1 MKKNIIN
8 LFIFGLFLTL
18 VVSSSAQTVTV
29 TVEPTT
35 TTSSAETKE
44 IQNLKDKIATKVA
57 ELQKE
62 NQKAIAGVVL
72 SNKDGLVMLK
82 SNDEIEYEVK
92 IDDTLTKIYQIIG
105 AQKKE
110 VKFSDVKKDSYI
122 IVTGPLIDK
131 TVTANFI
138 YLDEQ
143 YIVKAGKITDVN
155 SDDYYIKVTT
165 TEKDNY
171 TLDIETT
178 TTSQM
183 LNIKT
188 LTPEKIGFSKI
199 KEGDTI
205 HFVVRKTG
213 KEEEPNRYSAS
224 KILIVP
230 QEYFMK

>member
-8 LFIFGLFLTL
+8 LFIIGLFLSL
-18 VVSSSAQTVTV
+18 VVSSSAQTIS
-29 TVEPTT
+29 
-35 TTSSAETKE
+35 TSSAVKDETKE
-44 IQNLKDKIATKVA
+44 IKDLKDKIATKVA

-62 NQKAIAGVVL
+62 NQKAITGSVL
-72 SNKDGLVMLK
+72 SNKDGEVMLK
-82 SNDEIEYEVK
+82 ANDDAEYEVK
-92 IDDTLTKIYQIIG
+92 IDDTLTKIYQIVG

-138 YLDEQ
+138 YLDDRF
-143 YIVKAGKITDVN
+143 IVRAGKITEVD
-155 SDDYYIKVTT
+155 SEDYFIKVTT
-165 TEKDNY
+165 TEKDDY
-171 TLDIETT
+171 ILDIETT
-178 TTSQM
+178 TISQM

-199 KEGDTI
+199 KEGDTV

-213 KEEEPNRYSAS
+213 QEEEPNRYSAS

>member
-8 LFIFGLFLTL
+8 LFIIALFLTL
-18 VVSSSAQTVTV
+18 VVSSSAQTIS
-29 TVEPTT
+29 
-35 TTSSAETKE
+35 TSSAVKDETKE
-44 IQNLKDKIATKVA
+44 IKDLKDKIATKVA

-72 SNKDGLVMLK
+72 SNKDGVVMLK
-82 SNDEIEYEVK
+82 ANDDAEYEVK
-92 IDDTLTKIYQIIG
+92 IDDTLTKIYQIVG

-110 VKFSDVKKDSYI
+110 VKFSDVKKNSYI

-138 YLDEQ
+138 YLDDRF
-143 YIVKAGKITDVN
+143 IVRAGKITEAD
-155 SDDYYIKVTT
+155 SEDYFIKVTT
-165 TEKDNY
+165 TEKDDY
-171 TLDIETT
+171 ILDIETT

-199 KEGDTI
+199 KEGDTV
-205 HFVVRKTG
+205 HFVVREAGQK
-213 KEEEPNRYSAS
+213 EEPNRYSAS

>member
-1 MKKNIIN
+1 M
-8 LFIFGLFLTL
+8 TL
-18 VVSSSAQTVTV
+18 VVSSSAQTATV
-29 TVEPTT
+29 TVKPTT
-35 TTSSAETKE
+35 ATSSAETKE
-44 IQNLKDKIATKVA
+44 IKDLKDKIATKVA
-57 ELQKE
+57 ELQKKD
-62 NQKAIAGVVL
+62 QKAIAGSVL

-82 SNDEIEYEVK
+82 ANDDAEYEVK
-92 IDDTLTKIYQIIG
+92 IDDTLTKIYQISG

-143 YIVKAGKITDVN
+143 FIVGAGKITEVN
-155 SDDYYIKVTT
+155 SDDFYFKVTT

-178 TTSQM
+178 TTTQM

-199 KEGDTI
+199 KEGDTV
-205 HFVVRKTG
+205 HFVVREAGQK
-213 KEEEPNRYSAS
+213 EEPNRYSAF

>member
-1 MKKNIIN
+1 MKKNIFN
-8 LFIFGLFLTL
+8 LFITSLFLVL
-18 VVSSSAQTVTV
+18 VVSSSAQTATV

-35 TTSSAETKE
+35 TAVKE
-44 IQNLKDKIATKVA
+44 QTDEIKDLKDKIATKVA

-62 NQKAIAGVVL
+62 NQKAIAGLVL
-72 SNKDGLVMLK
+72 SNKDGVVSVK
-82 SNDEIEYEVK
+82 ANDDAEYEVN
-92 IDDTLTKIYQIIG
+92 IDDTLTKIYQITG
-105 AQKKE
+105 AGKKE

-122 IVTGPLIDK
+122 IVSGPLIDK

-143 YIVKAGKITDVN
+143 FLVKAGKITEAN
-155 SDDYYIKVTT
+155 SDDYFIKVTT
-165 TEKDNY
+165 TEKDDY

-188 LTPEKIGFSKI
+188 LVPEKIGFSKI

-213 KEEEPNRYSAS
+213 QEEESNRYSAS

>member
-8 LFIFGLFLTL
+8 LFIIILFLIL
-18 VVSSSAQTVTV
+18 VVSSSAQTIS
-29 TVEPTT
+29 
-35 TTSSAETKE
+35 TSSAVKDETKE
-44 IQNLKDKIATKVA
+44 IKDLKDKIATKVA

-62 NQKAIAGVVL
+62 NQKAIAGSVL
-72 SNKDGLVMLK
+72 SNKDGEVMLK
-82 SNDEIEYEVK
+82 ANDDAEYEMK
-92 IDDTLTKIYQIIG
+92 IDDTLTKIYQIVG

-138 YLDEQ
+138 YLDDRF
-143 YIVKAGKITDVN
+143 IVRAGKITEVD
-155 SDDYYIKVTT
+155 SEDYFIKVTT
-165 TEKDNY
+165 TEKDDY
-171 TLDIETT
+171 ILDIETT
-178 TTSQM
+178 TISLM

-199 KEGDTI
+199 KEGDTV

-213 KEEEPNRYSAS
+213 QEEEPNRYSAS